1 MQGWGA
7 GAGLSRVFFAPWSRS
22 QNRMKKKQE
31 PELEPEPLVKKSG
44 AGTAKN

>member
-22 QNRMKKKQE
+22 QNRMKKKT
-31 PELEPEPLVKKSG
+31 G
-44 AGTAKN
+44 AGAGAGAACKKVRSRNC